1 MASKKFYTNEED
13 LVIIGEVRMYPQNI
27 QLAFESASI
36 KLGRKV
42 SGIAF
47 RWYKYLKNNTEHF
60 VLSGEEVTA
69 PINTKNQP
77 RTKTLTG
84 IVNTIQVNLKNI
96 ENSLHK
102 LDGIVND
109 AIINDIKTSLNEIY
123 KVF

>member
-13 LVIIGEVRMYPQNI
+13 LVIIGEVGMYPQNI

-47 RWYKYLKNNTEHF
+47 RWYKYLKNNTKHF
-60 VLSGEEVTA
+60 VLDGEKVTA

-77 RTKTLTG
+77 RNKTLTG
-84 IVNTIQVNLKNI
+84 IVNTIQINLKNI
-96 ENSLHK
+96 ENSLQK

-109 AIINDIKTSLNEIY
+109 TIINDIKTSLNEIY

>member
-1 MASKKFYTNEED
+1 MA
-13 LVIIGEVRMYPQNI
+13 
-27 QLAFESASI
+27 AS
-36 KLGRKV
+36 
-42 SGIAF
+42 
-47 RWYKYLKNNTEHF
+47 
-60 VLSGEEVTA
+60 
-69 PINTKNQP
+69 
-77 RTKTLTG
+77 TKTLTG